1 MNEKIG
7 IIDVGIGNVKSIQ
20 NMIYACGYDSHIIK
34 SRDEL
39 KYFTKVILPGVGS
52 FDAFMLKLM
61 KYDFVDSLRNLISQ
75 NKIIILGICLGMHV
89 LFNNSEEGNLNGLS
103 VLDGKIEK
111 LNLKDKKI
119 KIPHNGWNEVKVKK
133 NTNLFKINE
142 NLRFYF
148 NHSYFLKSLENS
160 NIVTITE
167 YNQKII
173 SGIEKNNII
182 GVQFHPEKSHRY
194 GMDLMKKFIT
204 L

>member
-182 GVQFHPEKSHRY
+182 GVQFHPEKSHNY
-194 GMDLMKKFIT
+194 GKTFFKRFIQI
-204 L
+204 